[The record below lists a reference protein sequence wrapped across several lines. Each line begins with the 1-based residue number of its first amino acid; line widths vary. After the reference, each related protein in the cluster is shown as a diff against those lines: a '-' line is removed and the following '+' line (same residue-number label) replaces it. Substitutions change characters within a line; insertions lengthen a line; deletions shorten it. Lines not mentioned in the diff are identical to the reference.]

1 VPWECPKCLTK
12 ITMEDYNKVLFPIE
26 PYRCRFCGLT
36 LAINKATDRLI
47 AATVKEEPPFRPHG
61 KK

>member
-1 VPWECPKCLTK
+1 
-12 ITMEDYNKVLFPIE
+12 MEDYNRVLFPIE

-36 LAINKATDRLI
+36 LVVDKAADRLI
-47 AATVKEEPPFRPHG
+47 AAPDRKHPKPQG

>member
-1 VPWECPKCLTK
+1 
-12 ITMEDYNKVLFPIE
+12 MEDYNKVLFPIE

-36 LAINKATDRLI
+36 LVIDTATDLLI
-47 AATVKEEPPFRPHG
+47 AAAKDEPPKPHG

>member
-1 VPWECPKCLTK
+1 VPWECPKCLTRLRL
-12 ITMEDYNKVLFPIE
+12 EDYNKVLFPIE

-36 LAINKATDRLI
+36 LVVDKVADRLI
-47 AATVKEEPPFRPHG
+47 AAPDGKRPKPHS